1 MIAQLTDLFEQGAL
15 ALCPDKV
22 AILDRDQRY
31 TFADWDRMA
40 RSVSAALAAANV
52 PIGQP
57 VAVFLPKCAHELIAD
72 LGILYAGCAFSN
84 IDCSQPVQRL
94 RNLMDNLCPP
104 VVLAGREQVSLARA
118 VGIPEERILCVEDAF
133 LQDPAPAASLKQ
145 RRRDVIDTD
154 PACIINT
161 SGSTGLPKSCVLP
174 HRGLIDF
181 GLWFDETFHLGSG
194 ETVGSLSPF
203 HFDGWIPGLFMSL
216 YRGAT
221 IDVIPSTLAM
231 FPVKLAAYLAEH
243 RITFVFWVPTVMV
256 NMANV
261 DALKGIPLPDLR
273 TVCFAGEVFPTKHC
287 NYWRRHVPHATFIN
301 LYGPIEISVICTY
314 HVLQRELADHEP
326 IPIGVPCRNTG
337 VLILD
342 EQDRACPDGE
352 TGELC
357 IRGTSLAAGYWNDR
371 EKTDRVFRPNPLN
384 THYPETIYRT
394 GDLVYRDAHGD
405 LVFVGRRDFQV
416 KHLGNRIDLGEIEH
430 FCVQVPGIRNACVL
444 YQKERKEIVLVYE
457 ADADVSA
464 ATIRTELGRNLPKIM
479 WPTTFHRFDELPRNA
494 NGKIDR
500 ALLTATYARSE
511 PDASKT

>member
-1 MIAQLTDLFEQGAL
+1 MITQLPDFFEQGAL
-15 ALCPDKV
+15 ARCPDKI
-22 AILDRDQRY
+22 ALIDRDQRY

-40 RSVSAALAAANV
+40 RSVAAALVARDV
-52 PIGQP
+52 LCSQP
-57 VAVFLPKCAHELIAD
+57 VAVLLPKCAHEVMAD
-72 LGILYAGCAFSN
+72 LGILYAGCTFSN

-94 RNLMDNLCPP
+94 RNLMENLCPP
-104 VVLAGREQVSLARA
+104 VVLAGREQISLAHE
-118 VGIPEERILCVEDAF
+118 VGIPSDRVLCVEDLFA
-133 LQDPAPAASLKQ
+133 QVSADAASLRL

-181 GLWFDETFHLGSG
+181 VLWFDETFRLGQ
-194 ETVGSLSPF
+194 EEIVGSLSPF

-221 IDVIPSTLAM
+221 IDIIPTELAM
-231 FPVKLAAYLAEH
+231 FPVKLAQHLAKH
-243 RITFVFWVPTVMV
+243 RVTFIFWVPTVMV

-261 DALKGIPLPDLR
+261 DALKDLALPDLR

-301 LYGPIEISVICTY
+301 LYGPIEISVICTF

-326 IPIGVPCRNTG
+326 IPIGQPCRNTG

-342 EQDRACPDGE
+342 EQDRVCPDGE

-371 EKTDRVFRPNPLN
+371 EKTDRVFRPNPQN

-394 GDLVYRDAHGD
+394 GDLVYRDTRGD

-430 FCVQVPGIRNACVL
+430 YAVQVPGIRNACVL
-444 YQKERKEIVLVYE
+444 YQKERKEIVLAYE
-457 ADADVSA
+457 ADAEVPPS
-464 ATIRTELGRNLPKIM
+464 TIRTQLGLNLPKIM
-479 WPTTFHRFDELPRNA
+479 WPTVFHCFDELPRNA

-500 ALLTATYARSE
+500 QLLIAQVIS
-511 PDASKT
+511 